1 MLFDKAIGLLG
12 QFPSLIDAL
21 AKLLLRVLN
30 LSEDLVRGLSFHQAY
45 QCRLSDMKTGRGP
58 MFH

>member
-12 QFPSLIDAL
+12 QLPSLIDAF

-30 LSEDLVRGLSFHQAY
+30 LSEDLVRGLLFHQAY
-45 QCRLSDMKTGRGP
+45 QCRVSDIKPKRYP
-58 MFH
+58 MFL